1 MGFRTWSWSI
11 LALWFGCAKEAT
23 PLPLETLVPPVGQ
36 LVPAFCTKAIDG
48 KRFVVEGAF
57 SLPDPVTV
65 DEKDFVDLELSGASG
80 RGIRVKAKDGKHL
93 ESLTSQ
99 MQEVTSAGY
108 RQVKGAL
115 PKNALR
121 VRAKD
126 GAELLEGEQAVVTI
140 EVEVLTKFQSDDVS
154 ACVFHFVE
162 ARRP

>member
-1 MGFRTWSWSI
+1 MSFRTWSWSL
-11 LALWFGCAKEAT
+11 LALSLGCTKEAT
-23 PLPLETLVPPVGQ
+23 PLALETLVPPVGHV
-36 LVPAFCTKAIDG
+36 VPAFCTKAIDG

-65 DEKDFVDLELSGASG
+65 NEKDFVDLELSGASG
-80 RGIRVKAKDGKHL
+80 RGIRVQAKDGTHL
-93 ESLTSQ
+93 ESLTAQ

-121 VRAKD
+121 IRAK
-126 GAELLEGEQAVVTI
+126 GGEELLEGQQAVATI

-162 ARRP
+162 ARRR